1 MEGLDADGYV
11 IEYAIRDRL
20 IEARARARTAALL
33 RQANDLRRSK
43 RVEGR
48 LTAFGRALGNR
59 ARNVATE
66 IARIIRGRARITK
79 RSPLSLSARRGS

>member
-1 MEGLDADGYV
+1 MEAMDADCYV

-33 RQANDLRRSK
+33 RQATDLRRSK
-43 RVEGR
+43 RAEGR

-66 IARIIRGRARITK
+66 VSRAIRGRARITK
-79 RSPLSLSARRGS
+79 RSPLALSARRGS